1 MSTLDVKFSVWERV
15 EFDNED
21 QMNEILEKLKSKELV
36 TGYDVMAYIENYSD
50 TLEETLEELSL
61 EDNGGSPTMEILDD
75 NGDVIW
81 HNGAEAVVR
90 TIYYVVEPELQDIDG
105 FKETTGWKN
114 VGIYQVLGNGLQSMG
129 TFEIGLSD
137 DTEEEILSYIMEDIN
152 ENEIIKLEKL

>member
-1 MSTLDVKFSVWERV
+1 MSTLDIKFSVWERV

-21 QMNEILEKLKSKELV
+21 QMNEVLEKLKSKELV
-36 TGYDVMAYIENYSD
+36 TGDDVMDYIENYSETIEG
-50 TLEETLEELSL
+50 TLDEMSL
-61 EDNGGSPTMEILDD
+61 EDNGGSPTMEIMDD
-75 NGDVIW
+75 NGDIIW

-90 TIYYVVEPELQDIDG
+90 TIYYIADPELQDIGG
-105 FKETTGWKN
+105 FKEPTGWKN
-114 VGIYQVLGNGLQSMG
+114 VRIYQALGNGLQSMG

>member
-90 TIYYVVEPELQDIDG
+90 IIYYVADPELQDIDG
-105 FKETTGWKN
+105 FKESTGWKS
-114 VGIYQVLGNGLQSMG
+114 VRIYQALGNGLQSMG